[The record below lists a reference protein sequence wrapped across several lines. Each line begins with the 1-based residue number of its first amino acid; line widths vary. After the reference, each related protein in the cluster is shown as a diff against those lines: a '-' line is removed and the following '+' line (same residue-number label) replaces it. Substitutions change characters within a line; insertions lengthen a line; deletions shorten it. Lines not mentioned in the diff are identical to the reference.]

1 MNRKSLLSPGLYR
14 ICAAWPDHVLELAGQ
29 YLSKWHTSW
38 ILAGL
43 HPQGV
48 RRRTLTS
55 FRLLALWA
63 VLAQLFSLP
72 ALADV
77 ADTLLNIKPGVVG
90 VGTFKPIGSPRAN
103 LEGTGFAVLDG
114 RYVVSCAHIFS
125 KPLDSEK
132 NEAYAVFLGHD
143 RRMAVRIAQL
153 IATDKEHDLALLKI
167 DGTPIPPLKLG
178 NSSQAREGVQLY
190 FTGYPIGSVLGL
202 NPSTHRA
209 GLAAIIPVFTP
220 VQRASQLDARTLKQ
234 AKDDYDVYELD
245 AVAYPGNSGSPVW
258 NPETGDVLGVV
269 NSVYVKGSKEAA
281 LTAPS
286 GISYAIP
293 VKYVNRM
300 LEKYV
305 DRLLVRTQ
313 P

>member
-1 MNRKSLLSPGLYR
+1 MALPG
-14 ICAAWPDHVLELAGQ
+14 HVLQLTGQ
-29 YLSKWHTSW
+29 TISKRHTSCW

-48 RRRTLTS
+48 RRQTFMP
-55 FRLLALWA
+55 FRVLALWA
-63 VLAQLFSLP
+63 VLALLFSLP

-77 ADTLLNIKPGVVG
+77 ADTLLSVKPGVVG
-90 VGTFKPIGSPRAN
+90 VGTFKPTGSPRAN
-103 LEGTGFAVLDG
+103 LEGTGFVVLNG
-114 RYVVSCAHIFS
+114 RYIVSCAHIFS

-132 NEAYAVFLGHD
+132 KEAYAVFIGHD
-143 RRMAVRIAQL
+143 RQVAVRIAQL
-153 IATDKEHDLALLKI
+153 IDTDKAHDLALLKI
-167 DGTPIPPLKLG
+167 DGDPLPPLKLG
-178 NSSQAREGVQLY
+178 DSSQAREGLQLY

-220 VQRASQLDARTLKQ
+220 MQRASQLDARTLRQ
-234 AKDDYDVYELD
+234 AKDEYDVYELD

-258 NPETGDVLGVV
+258 NPETGEVLGVV

-293 VKYVNRM
+293 VKYVRQM
-300 LEKYV
+300 LERV
-305 DRLLVRTQ
+305 L

>member
-1 MNRKSLLSPGLYR
+1 MNNMSLLPPGLYR
-14 ICAAWPDHVLELAGQ
+14 ICVALPGHVLKLTSQ
-29 YLSKWHTSW
+29 YLSKWHTRCW
-38 ILAGL
+38 ILLGL

-48 RRRTLTS
+48 RRQTFMP
-55 FRLLALWA
+55 FRVLVLWA
-63 VLAQLFSLP
+63 VLALPFSLP

-77 ADTLLNIKPGVVG
+77 ADTLLSVKPGVVG
-90 VGTFKPIGSPRAN
+90 VGTFKPTGSPRAN
-103 LEGTGFAVLDG
+103 LQGTGFVVLNG
-114 RYVVSCAHIFS
+114 RYIVSCAHIFS

-132 NEAYAVFLGHD
+132 KEAYAVFIGHD
-143 RRMAVRIAQL
+143 RQMAVRIAQL
-153 IATDKEHDLALLKI
+153 IDTDKAHDLALLKI
-167 DGTPIPPLKLG
+167 DGDPLPPLKLG
-178 NSSQAREGVQLY
+178 DSSQAREGLQLY

-220 VQRASQLDARTLKQ
+220 MRRASQLDARTLRQ
-234 AKDDYDVYELD
+234 AKDEYDVYELD

-258 NPETGDVLGVV
+258 NPETGEVLGVV

-293 VKYVNRM
+293 VKYVRQM
-300 LEKYV
+300 LERV
-305 DRLLVRTQ
+305 L

>member
-1 MNRKSLLSPGLYR
+1 MNKMSLLAPGLYR
-14 ICAAWPDHVLELAGQ
+14 ICMALPGHVLQLTGQ
-29 YLSKWHTSW
+29 TISKRHTSCW

-48 RRRTLTS
+48 RRQTFMP
-55 FRLLALWA
+55 FRVLALWA
-63 VLAQLFSLP
+63 VLALLFSLP

-77 ADTLLNIKPGVVG
+77 ADTLLSVKPGVVG
-90 VGTFKPIGSPRAN
+90 VGTFKPTGSPRAN
-103 LEGTGFAVLDG
+103 LEGTGFVVLNG
-114 RYVVSCAHIFS
+114 RYIVSCAHIFS

-132 NEAYAVFLGHD
+132 KEAYAVFIGHD
-143 RRMAVRIAQL
+143 RQVAVRIAQL
-153 IATDKEHDLALLKI
+153 IDTDKAHDLALLKI
-167 DGTPIPPLKLG
+167 DGDPLPPLKLG
-178 NSSQAREGVQLY
+178 DSSQAREGLQLY

-220 VQRASQLDARTLKQ
+220 MQRASQLDARTLRQ
-234 AKDDYDVYELD
+234 AKDEYDVYELD

-258 NPETGDVLGVV
+258 NPETGEVLGVV

-293 VKYVNRM
+293 VKYVRQM
-300 LEKYV
+300 LE
-305 DRLLVRTQ
+305 RAL